1 MYHLGGRRR
10 ARRTTPRTYSG
21 SRSGGEARGVSSARE
36 RSSSSSRVGGGVGGF
51 NVEAVLDA
59 LNLAGART
67 SDAEDYDEEEEAE
80 RREAAREELE
90 LQEALRMSIRESQTD
105 GS

>member
-1 MYHLGGRRR
+1 M
-10 ARRTTPRTYSG
+10 
-21 SRSGGEARGVSSARE
+21 
-36 RSSSSSRVGGGVGGF
+36 
-51 NVEAVLDA
+51 LDA